1 MNVGLSVSINAH
13 FNETKKF
20 YLNLKNN
27 PASMGYYEVQLTN
40 NVGYTFIETPTFT
53 FAKGEVIQGWFE
65 KINKNGQKAISTI
78 VKAPAGAQFMFFI
91 AKSTETANNYDVL
104 VGSI

>member
-1 MNVGLSVSINAH
+1 MNVGVSVSINAH

-27 PASMGYYEVQLTN
+27 PTSMGYYEVELTN
-40 NVGYTFIETPTFT
+40 KMGYTFIETPTFT
-53 FAKGEVIQGWFE
+53 NAKGEVIQGSFE
-65 KINKNGQKAISTI
+65 KMNKNGQKAISTI
-78 VKAPAGAQFMFFI
+78 VKAPAGAQFMHFI
-91 AKSTETANNYDVL
+91 AKSTDKANNYDVL